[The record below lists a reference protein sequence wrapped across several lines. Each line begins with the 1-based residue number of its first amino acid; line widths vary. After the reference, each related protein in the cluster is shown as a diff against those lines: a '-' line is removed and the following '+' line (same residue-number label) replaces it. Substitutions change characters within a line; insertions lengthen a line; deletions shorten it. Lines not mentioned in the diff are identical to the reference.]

1 MKNLKLV
8 HRSKFK
14 IQIFRLSRKI
24 GFSNLRFDHEF
35 LDTSKVKF
43 MEKQIS
49 WNLVKV
55 KTSSS
60 ENNTV
65 GKLKNGHTLGE
76 DPFKSHKY

>member
-1 MKNLKLV
+1 
-8 HRSKFK
+8 
-14 IQIFRLSRKI
+14 
-24 GFSNLRFDHEF
+24 
-35 LDTSKVKF
+35 